1 MCIAGG
7 LVVGWIFLARQRR
20 AEDPMIDLAM
30 FGNRAFGGSL
40 LANTIATFALVGNA
54 VFITQYLQLTLGMSP
69 LRAALWSLVPT
80 VAVAGAAPLAT
91 TLGRRY
97 PRGRVMAAGFLVGA
111 VGYLVLGRLHPGSP
125 LVVAIVGSGVLATG
139 LVMILTLVTDLVVGT
154 VTPERAGAASALM
167 ETCSEFGGA
176 LGIAVLGSIGAA
188 VYGGRL
194 AAHLPAGLSAA
205 DAHSAGQ
212 GLAGAVATS
221 ARLHGQ
227 LADALL
233 ATARH
238 AFTDEMNVVALVGAA
253 ILVAAAGATVR
264 LVRNAG

>member
-1 MCIAGG
+1 
-7 LVVGWIFLARQRR
+7 
-20 AEDPMIDLAM
+20 
-30 FGNRAFGGSL
+30 
-40 LANTIATFALVGNA
+40 
-54 VFITQYLQLTLGMSP
+54 
-69 LRAALWSLVPT
+69 
-80 VAVAGAAPLAT
+80 
-91 TLGRRY
+91 
-97 PRGRVMAAGFLVGA
+97 MAAGFLVGA
-111 VGYLVLGRLHPGSP
+111 VGYLVLSRLHPGSP
-125 LVVAIVGSGVLATG
+125 LVVAIVGSGILATG

-194 AAHLPAGLSAA
+194 AAHLPTGLSAA

-221 ARLHGQ
+221 AHLHGQ

-238 AFTDEMNVVALVGAA
+238 AFTDEMNVVAWVGAA
-253 ILVAAAGATVR
+253 ILVAAAAATVR